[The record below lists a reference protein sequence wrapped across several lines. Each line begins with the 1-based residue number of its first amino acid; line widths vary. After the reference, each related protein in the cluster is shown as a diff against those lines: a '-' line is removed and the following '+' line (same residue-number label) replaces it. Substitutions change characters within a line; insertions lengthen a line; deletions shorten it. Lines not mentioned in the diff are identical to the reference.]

1 MSRLRGALAAVF
13 VASLLL
19 TACGGAAESP
29 EDGSTAPAPDDS
41 GAGEAPAEAK
51 TIAVFVS
58 NGGDPYFQNKSYG
71 YSLADEALE
80 GFDVEVFDAGGYENI
95 EGQIAQVEDAIQR
108 GVAAIVILPV
118 DGVALC
124 DPIKQAM
131 DAGIVV
137 VLDDSMLS
145 CDYTVP
151 AGISENSVRVGYN
164 QCVYLAEAIG
174 GAGGIALMKGP
185 SGAGIAQERAQGCLD
200 ALAEYPDV
208 EILDEQWGASNIEAG
223 TTLMEDFL
231 TAYGDELK
239 AAYAFG
245 AVTAMGAANA
255 LEAAGKQPGD
265 VKLVG
270 IDYGSEVLTY
280 VEAGWIDGI
289 IPAQPVYLARDA
301 VLIAAALV
309 NGESIADR
317 GEAGIDPCCDIRA
330 YTGDD
335 GVFDR
340 EALKTYDPSAAVAP
354 EGWRPSFRT

>member
-1 MSRLRGALAAVF
+1 MRRFKGAWAVAFAAALVL
-13 VASLLL
+13 S
-19 TACGGAAESP
+19 ACGGGSS
-29 EDGSTAPAPDDS
+29 DGGQTDGATAPADQPS
-41 GAGEAPAEAK
+41 AEGTR

-71 YSLADEALE
+71 YSLAAEELAD
-80 GFDVEVFDAGGYENI
+80 FTVEVFDAGGYENI
-95 EGQIAQVEDAIQR
+95 ERQIKQVEDAIQR

-118 DGVALC
+118 DAVALC
-124 DPIKQAM
+124 DPLAQAV

-137 VLDDSMLS
+137 VLDDSMLN

-151 AGISENSVRVGYN
+151 AGISENSVQVGFN
-164 QCVYLAEAIG
+164 QCAYLAEAIG
-174 GAGGIALMKGP
+174 GSGGIALMKGP

-200 ALAEYPDV
+200 ALEGYPNV
-208 EILDEQWGASNIEAG
+208 KILDQQWGASNIETG

-231 TAYGDELK
+231 TAYGEELD
-239 AAYAFG
+239 AVYTFG

-255 LEAAGKQPGD
+255 AEAAGKQPGD

-270 IDYGSEVLTY
+270 IDYGDEVLKY
-280 VEAGWIDGI
+280 VEEGWIDGI
-289 IPAQPVYLARDA
+289 IPAQPVYLARNA

-317 GEAGIDPCCDIRA
+317 GAAGIDPCCEIRA

-335 GVFDR
+335 DVFDR
-340 EALKTYDPSAAVAP
+340 AALATYDPAPAVAP
-354 EGWRPSFRT
+354 AGWVPKFRT